1 MIPHVPSSCGVPVG
15 VECRR
20 VANCGLVEEG
30 LQA

>member
-15 VECRR
+15 VECHRI
-20 VANCGLVEEG
+20 ANCVLADEG

>member
-15 VECRR
+15 VECHRI
-20 VANCGLVEEG
+20 ANRGLTVER